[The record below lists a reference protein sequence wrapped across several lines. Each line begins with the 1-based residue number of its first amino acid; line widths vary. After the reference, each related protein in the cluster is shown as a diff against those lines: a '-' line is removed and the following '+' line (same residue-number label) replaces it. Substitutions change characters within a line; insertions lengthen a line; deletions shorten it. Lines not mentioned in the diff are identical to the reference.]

1 MQLTDLAFPE
11 AWREKTAR
19 VAEALDA
26 HDDYLVCAHARL
38 DGDALS
44 SMAAMGTFLAK
55 RGKRFCLYAPFGV
68 PDHLDF
74 LRLPGKMHTSLE
86 ALPFRPK
93 VIVALDCG
101 TPGRLGD
108 ELEAVFGEYA
118 CINVDHHV
126 GGGMGTLA
134 TAVLPESAS
143 TTQALANVFFAANA
157 EFDETLSRLLML
169 GLVTDTGGF
178 RHANTSPRVLALAAF
193 LEAHGASIHRL
204 RESLE
209 KTWSLQRMQL
219 WGRMSAEMQLLFDG
233 RVALCPLSLDTL
245 QSCGATSEDTEG
257 YVEHMRELKSV
268 QVACFVREQ
277 SPGTCKFSLRSVE
290 DVDVNVVAASFGGGG
305 HKNAAGGTL
314 AMPLDKALD
323 TLERRL
329 SQLFAN
335 EQAALTRGAPSS

>member
-19 VAEALDA
+19 VAEALHA
-26 HDDYLVCAHARL
+26 HDDYLVCAHVRL

-44 SMAAMGTFLAK
+44 SIAAMGTFLAQ

-68 PDHLDF
+68 PEYLDF
-74 LRLPGKMHTSLE
+74 VELPARLHTTLE
-86 ALPFRPK
+86 DLPFRPK
-93 VIVALDCG
+93 VVVALDCG
-101 TPGRLGD
+101 VPGRLGD
-108 ELEAVFGEYA
+108 ELEAVFGEHA
-118 CINVDHHV
+118 CINVDHHE
-126 GGGMGTLA
+126 GPGMGTLA
-134 TAVLPESAS
+134 TAVLAESAS
-143 TTQALANVFFAANA
+143 TTMVLASVFHHAGAD
-157 EFDETLSRLLML
+157 FDGALSRLLML

-178 RHANTSPRVLALAAF
+178 RHANTSPGVLALAAF
-193 LEAHGASIHRL
+193 LEAHGASIHHL

-219 WGRMSAEMQLLFDG
+219 WGRMSAELQLLCDG

-245 QSCGATSEDTEG
+245 QACGAASEDTEG

-268 QVACFVREQ
+268 EVACFVREQ

-290 DVDVNVVAASFGGGG
+290 HVDVHAVAASFGGGG
-305 HKNAAGGTL
+305 HRNAAGGTL

-329 SQLFAN
+329 SQLFAD
-335 EQAALTRGAPSS
+335 S